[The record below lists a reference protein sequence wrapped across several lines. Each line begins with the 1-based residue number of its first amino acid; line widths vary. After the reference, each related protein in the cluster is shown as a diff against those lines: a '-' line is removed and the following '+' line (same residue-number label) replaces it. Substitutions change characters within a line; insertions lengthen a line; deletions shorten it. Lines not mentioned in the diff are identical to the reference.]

1 MKSEALK
8 KIENF
13 RRQTLASLYN
23 QCTSEQQNVFNR
35 MYVSIAAIP
44 DRKID
49 WAIQQC
55 ERTIAENKKK
65 RDEKLIF

>member
-13 RRQTLASLYN
+13 RRHILANLYN
-23 QCTSEQQNVFNR
+23 QCTSEQQDVFNR
-35 MYVSIAAIP
+35 MYISIAAIP

-55 ERTIAENKKK
+55 ERTIEENKKK
-65 RDEKLIF
+65 KGMKN